1 MNREKLSI
9 VNICDSN
16 NSVARYDTQKEAL
29 MYEFWK
35 KIYYQSLYTDH
46 NEYSKYIYVYIFA

>member
-35 KIYYQSLYTDH
+35 KYAINLFIPITMNTRNIY
-46 NEYSKYIYVYIFA
+46 IYIFA